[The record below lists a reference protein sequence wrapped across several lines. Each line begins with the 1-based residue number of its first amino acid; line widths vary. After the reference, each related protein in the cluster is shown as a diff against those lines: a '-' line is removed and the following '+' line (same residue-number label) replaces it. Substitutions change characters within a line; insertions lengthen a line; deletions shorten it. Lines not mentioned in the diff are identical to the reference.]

1 MQEQIDAIY
10 EFTMSGK
17 KDLEE
22 RILNLEHEI
31 ADLEKEKE
39 LLLDDNYKMKQEQ
52 RLRVQKPIQKRII
65 PPNRERSLE
74 REKRVDNRNRNVAP
88 SETDVFINNF
98 YDDVKDMTSREFVN
112 FVKQTYDI
120 DAVKVF
126 PIGARRSCA
135 KVVLQSHE
143 DQLKF
148 MDLQDEIAKDLNFKG
163 KVEICNNLIK

>member
-112 FVKQTYDI
+112 FVKSKAPKKITRQATNRCI
-120 DAVKVF
+120 SPV
-126 PIGARRSCA
+126 A
-135 KVVLQSHE
+135 KNVR
-143 DQLKF
+143 
-148 MDLQDEIAKDLNFKG
+148 N
-163 KVEICNNLIK
+163 